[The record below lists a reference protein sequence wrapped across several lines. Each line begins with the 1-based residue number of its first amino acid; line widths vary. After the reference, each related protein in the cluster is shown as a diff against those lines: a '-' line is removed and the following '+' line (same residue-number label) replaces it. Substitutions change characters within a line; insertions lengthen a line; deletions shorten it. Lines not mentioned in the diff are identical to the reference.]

1 MSFHSLVIFW
11 LNQRQLCNFIFF
23 LIKPGVVQVSGWPQ
37 VLSFLVYT
45 QSVFWSFNREAF
57 SPLNFDGSCP
67 AGGSTSES
75 STLSVHLQVPADITL
90 LLLQSANR
98 FISLSLLSLR
108 KCGNK
113 CNCTGKKEQIFFFF
127 LPKWKS
133 PNPKVSWKE
142 SAVRERVHLYLKKNK
157 NKNQSIHSDQVLCP
171 SLHLH
176 HIGQPFW
183 KSGYTSLWGGKHN
196 ITASVCDYGHRS
208 RAKHIWLIA

>member
-1 MSFHSLVIFW
+1 M
-11 LNQRQLCNFIFF
+11 
-23 LIKPGVVQVSGWPQ
+23 
-37 VLSFLVYT
+37 
-45 QSVFWSFNREAF
+45 FWSFNREAF

-127 LPKWKS
+127 FAKMEESQSKS
-133 PNPKVSWKE
+133 IVKRERSKRE
-142 SAVRERVHLYLKKNK
+142 SAFVSQKKNK

-196 ITASVCDYGHRS
+196 ITASVCDYGH
-208 RAKHIWLIA
+208 

>member
-1 MSFHSLVIFW
+1 MLALLQELGLVTHTFTFTQTHLYTSNTNKKRKKTVTINVWLLMSFHSLVIFW

-127 LPKWKS
+127 CQNGRVPIQKY
-133 PNPKVSWKE
+133 
-142 SAVRERVHLYLKKNK
+142 REK
-157 NKNQSIHSDQVLCP
+157 
-171 SLHLH
+171 
-176 HIGQPFW
+176 
-183 KSGYTSLWGGKHN
+183 
-196 ITASVCDYGHRS
+196 
-208 RAKHIWLIA
+208 RAQ